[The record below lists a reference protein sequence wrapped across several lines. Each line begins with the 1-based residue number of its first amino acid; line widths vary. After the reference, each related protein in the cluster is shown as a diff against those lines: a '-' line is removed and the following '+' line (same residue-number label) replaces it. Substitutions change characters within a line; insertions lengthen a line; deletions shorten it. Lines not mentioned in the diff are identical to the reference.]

1 MKYGFIKMYRFEH
14 RVKKMCRVL
23 EVSRSGYY
31 NWLKRSESKT
41 ARENRAIIE
50 KIKIVHADSKKA
62 NYGSPRMVDELR
74 DAGFKCSESRV
85 ARLMKR
91 EGIMAKRHRKFKLTT
106 NSNHKEPISPNLLQQ
121 KFKTDN
127 PNKIWVSDIT
137 YIRTGE
143 GWLYFTSVIDL
154 YARNIVGW
162 SMSNRMYASQTT
174 EAALQ
179 HACMRVNIPA
189 GLIFHSDKG
198 IQYACKDF
206 RKLLNKYDLVQ
217 SMSGKGNCYDNA
229 VAESFFK
236 TLKMELIYQHTF
248 KTRKEAKTAIFDY
261 VETFYNKERRHST
274 LGNISPE
281 QYLNNYYLE
290 QEQQQCLVA

>member
-1 MKYGFIKMYRFEH
+1 MYRFEH
-14 RVKKMCRVL
+14 RVKKMCHVL

-31 NWLKRSESKT
+31 NWLKRPESKT
-41 ARENRAIIE
+41 ARENRIIIE
-50 KIKIVHADSKKA
+50 KIKVVHADSKKA
-62 NYGSPRMVDELR
+62 NYGSPRMVNELY
-74 DAGFKCSESRV
+74 DAGFKCSEARV
-85 ARLMKR
+85 ARLMKQ
-91 EGIMAKRHRKFKLTT
+91 EGIMAKRHKKFKVTT
-106 NSNHKEPISPNLLQQ
+106 NSKHKEPISPNLLQL

-137 YIRTGE
+137 YIKTGE

-154 YARNIVGW
+154 YARNVVGW

-179 HACMRVNIPA
+179 HACMRANIPA

-198 IQYACKDF
+198 IQYACKNF
-206 RKLLNKYDLVQ
+206 RKLLNKYNLVQ

-236 TLKMELIYQHTF
+236 TLKVELIYQYSF
-248 KTRKEAKTAIFDY
+248 RTRAEARTAIFDY
-261 VETFYNKERRHST
+261 IETFYNKERRHSS
-274 LGNISPE
+274 LGNISPD
-281 QYLNNYYLE
+281 QYLNNYYLK
-290 QEQQQCLVA
+290 QEHQQCLVA